1 MYIKPTEY
9 GSVASLKLNLKNIT
23 EWRSVGRSPKD
34 NTYHQPSCVLIL
46 KEYSLYKR
54 NLVSSQMPG
63 IIVFKNYFVFEKYFM
78 KEKSNV
84 AWNFKIAQK
93 LFLENTQ
100 MIPDGFIGK
109 TFKRKILVIT
119 FL

>member
-1 MYIKPTEY
+1 MEERWPLSKRQYLPPTF
-9 GSVASLKLNLKNIT
+9 LCTNFKRTLT
-23 EWRSVGRSPKD
+23 
-34 NTYHQPSCVLIL
+34 
-46 KEYSLYKR
+46 YSLYKR

-63 IIVFKNYFVFEKYFM
+63 RIVFKNYFVFEKYFM

-109 TFKRKILVIT
+109 TLSGKFW
-119 FL
+119 